1 MASVTNTL
9 RELAGAYLTE
19 QCSVIIDAEPGL
31 RQREPIIH
39 PTRVGVRRLRS
50 TLRTYAPLFD
60 AERAADL
67 ERELVWWAA
76 LLGVVRDLD
85 ILGARLAQQLDEL
98 PAELVIGPIARQIQT
113 EIEVQ
118 HHAGWQEVQS
128 TLDSDRYRALVADLR
143 RWRSD
148 TPFTEKADVPA
159 DKVKKYVN
167 KANDKL
173 DRRLAQ
179 AMAAYDAHDDEA
191 DEYFHSA
198 RKAGKRARYA
208 VELAQPLWGDKA
220 DKIISARKDLQ
231 DVLGEHQDSIVSAS
245 FLRDNGVRV
254 GIRSGHNGFTYGVL
268 YAREV
273 ARREAVGEQLKPF
286 LS

>member
-1 MASVTNTL
+1 M
-9 RELAGAYLTE
+9 
-19 QCSVIIDAEPGL
+19 IIDAEPGL

-50 TLRTYAPLFD
+50 TIRTYAPLFD

-67 ERELVWWAA
+67 EAELVWWAG

-85 ILGARLAQQLDEL
+85 ILGARLAEQLDEL
-98 PAELVIGPIARQIQT
+98 PPELVVGPIARQIQT

-118 HHAGWQEVQS
+118 HHAGWQEVLRA
-128 TLDSDRYRALVADLR
+128 LDSERYRALVAELR

-159 DKVKKYVN
+159 EKVKKYVN
-167 KANDKL
+167 KANAKL
-173 DRRLAQ
+173 DKRLAR
-179 AMAAYDAHDDEA
+179 AMAAYDEHDDEA

-208 VELAQPLWGDKA
+208 VELALPLWGSKA
-220 DKIISARKDLQ
+220 DKIISDRKDLQ

-245 FLRDNGVRV
+245 FLREQGVRM
-254 GIRSGHNGFTYGVL
+254 GIRSGHNGFTYGL
-268 YAREV
+268 LFAREL
-273 ARREAVGEQLKPF
+273 ARREAVGDELKPF